1 MCLRLFSCFC
11 LCGEHENCPP
21 SSRKKLPLY
30 LINRYLHITPGGR
43 NRDRANFKLNGVVLA
58 DTSTGVTANTLLSRW
73 GLTGMPAGLKH
84 FESCRIL
91 YRKAKWRWNL
101 LGGSSSIPGFA
112 RTWEVWRVA
121 HFIKPSVF
129 LKLWAWCFAQV
140 KTAKGTDVANFKCT
154 GGRQTLLSNGVLERA
169 FLGAEPG
176 DLCLGALPAS

>member
-11 LCGEHENCPP
+11 LRGEHENCPP

-91 YRKAKWRWNL
+91 YRPSKLSEDETSWVVLPPSLVLRGHGKR
-101 LGGSSSIPGFA
+101 GG
-112 RTWEVWRVA
+112 
-121 HFIKPSVF
+121 
-129 LKLWAWCFAQV
+129 
-140 KTAKGTDVANFKCT
+140 
-154 GGRQTLLSNGVLERA
+154 
-169 FLGAEPG
+169 
-176 DLCLGALPAS
+176 LPIS